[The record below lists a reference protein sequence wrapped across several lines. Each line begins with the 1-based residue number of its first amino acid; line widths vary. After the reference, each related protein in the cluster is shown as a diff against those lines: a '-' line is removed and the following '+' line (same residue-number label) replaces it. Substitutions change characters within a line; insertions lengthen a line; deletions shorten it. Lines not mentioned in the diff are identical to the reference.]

1 MNKKFTLL
9 AAALM
14 TASAFTANA
23 EGIVDADTSV
33 KAEEWTVGNYY
44 YLKSGD
50 VYLALDGSKPDSV
63 IVKSLADDATKASID
78 SALWQ
83 IADKETALGVTT
95 YKITNKATQDVLSF
109 AAKADADMNLASGVT
124 SG

>member
-23 EGIVDADTSV
+23 E
-33 KAEEWTVGNYY
+33 EWTVGNYY
-44 YLKSGD
+44 YLKSEG
-50 VYLALDGSKPDSV
+50 VYLALDGNKPDSV

-95 YKITNKATQDVLSF
+95 YKITNKATQDILSF
-109 AAKADADMNLASGVT
+109 AAKADADMNLASGVDKWDD
-124 SG
+124 

>member
-1 MNKKFTLL
+1 
-9 AAALM
+9 M

-23 EGIVDADTSV
+23 EDSV

-44 YLKSGD
+44 YLKSGNS
-50 VYLALDGSKPDSV
+50 YLALDGDKPDSV
-63 IVKSLADDATKASID
+63 IVKPLDEAKALKASID

-95 YKITNKATQDVLSF
+95 YKITNKATQDILSF
-109 AAKADADMNLASGVT
+109 AAKRMLI
-124 SG
+124 